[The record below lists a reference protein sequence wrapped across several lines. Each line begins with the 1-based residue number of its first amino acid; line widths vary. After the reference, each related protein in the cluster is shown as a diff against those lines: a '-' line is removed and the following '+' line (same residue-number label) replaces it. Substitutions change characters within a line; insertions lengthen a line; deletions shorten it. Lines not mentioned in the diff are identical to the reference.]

1 MNLSLGYIKDCL
13 ACIGFFICFLI
24 VYFMPNIQIL
34 KPYILFGLVFA
45 FIVDGC
51 FTCIPSLHNKN
62 IIF

>member
-1 MNLSLGYIKDCL
+1 MNKSLGYIKDSL
-13 ACIGFFICFLI
+13 ACVGFFICFFI
-24 VYFMPNIQIL
+24 VYFTANIQTL
-34 KPYILFGLVFA
+34 KPYILLGLVFA